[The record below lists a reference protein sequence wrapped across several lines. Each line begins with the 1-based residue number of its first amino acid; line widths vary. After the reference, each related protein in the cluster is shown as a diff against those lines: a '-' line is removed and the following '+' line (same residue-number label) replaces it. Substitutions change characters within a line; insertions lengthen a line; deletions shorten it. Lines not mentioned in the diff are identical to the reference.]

1 MMVRRCEE
9 RGCKDKD
16 GNCLI
21 DGSDGFPIQCVGSW
35 VEDKYF
41 FLERYL
47 NASREARRKFADKG
61 NAVFIDLSA
70 GPMANAKYLLK
81 NTKLVFWA

>member
-21 DGSDGFPIQCVGSW
+21 DGSDGLPVQCVGPW

-70 GPMANAKYLLK
+70 GPMANAKYLLR